1 MNNMELIKIKWEKRD
16 YEELRKKLYEL
27 QDENYKNFCKK
38 IIKDDSIIGIRIPI
52 LRKISKE
59 ISKGNYESFLKISN
73 PICYEEKMLY
83 GLVICNIEKYSLDIF
98 NYIDEYILKINNWSL
113 CDTFCIS
120 LKIVKKY
127 KTEFFEYIL
136 KNIKTNNNWI
146 KRFCFVLLLN
156 YYIEKKYIKVI
167 FELCNKYNTNEYYVE
182 MAIAWLITECFIKEE
197 KITTKFLKENKLGL
211 NINKKILK
219 KINESNKINKEKYN
233 FIRKEI
239 KK

>member
-1 MNNMELIKIKWEKRD
+1 MKKKLNTN
-16 YEELRKKLYEL
+16 RKKYER
-27 QDENYKNFCKK
+27 
-38 IIKDDSIIGIRIPI
+38 IKLFS
-52 LRKISKE
+52 
-59 ISKGNYESFLKISN
+59 
-73 PICYEEKMLY
+73 
-83 GLVICNIEKYSLDIF
+83 GL
-98 NYIDEYILKINNWSL
+98 
-113 CDTFCIS
+113 
-120 LKIVKKY
+120 
-127 KTEFFEYIL
+127 
-136 KNIKTNNNWI
+136 
-146 KRFCFVLLLN
+146 FVLLLN

-239 KK
+239 IR